1 MENNYEFNLS
11 DVDLYLNGNLVLE
24 ASAGTGKTFSIQ
36 KMVKNLVKNNVD
48 INKVLIVTYTEKA
61 TGELKNRIRE
71 ELSKDVASNDLD
83 NLNIYTIHSFCQN
96 AIREFGLDAN
106 QPLALNVIDEATIL
120 SNFIDAYI
128 RDNEEIK
135 QVISEAYAHP
145 DCNSMLN
152 VDTFKKTLSK
162 AIQVYY
168 LKKDY
173 SPDESIISFD
183 EKNKLETLEF
193 ILKHPICFDSF
204 YEDYPGFKDN
214 YDILDRVDNID
225 IKLSLFYIKS
235 TFENRSIALGKE
247 KFLSSFSFNDSD
259 QEAIN
264 ALNEYIDELKA
275 GGDNARISTT
285 CKTFDELISSN
296 QRLGDIYW
304 TLSNSSN
311 YASKYI
317 AVSLK
322 EKSSYKKRSS
332 EFEINYA
339 KKIKF
344 FPIKSDS
351 LGEEEHNA
359 LEFFNKF
366 LTTFNEFS
374 MNEAFVLSCLGKVY
388 EEWQKYKQENKM
400 QTYNDMLRTIREEL
414 VNGNEAF
421 KNKLKEKY
429 QYAIIDEFQDTNQ
442 LQFDTFKS
450 IFLED
455 NDHHMIVVGDP
466 KQSIYSFQGAD
477 LNVYQKACDELIQSH
492 GASKRM
498 LLTNYRSTDKMID
511 ACNSFFQDQN
521 NKKFFLNQEFCTSA
535 STGKQNATYNG
546 EDTEA
551 IWVATARTED
561 GKPEG
566 ILPDDYPAIIC
577 NFILDACSKTQNG
590 DTKLQVYDK
599 KRNALRS
606 VSFRDFTILCKQRS
620 ETKDLTR
627 LLSKNKI
634 PFVKYKDTGLFKT
647 KECFHW
653 ATLLEAIIEVD
664 FTGSRRK
671 SLKRALA
678 SKFFGYTLEEL
689 NSSYFNHDDIDE
701 VRLINKWK
709 EMAKNKEWE
718 KLIES
723 IMLDSNLYNNLKN
736 LDKLQSFTLYK
747 QLGEYCLSYLYE
759 NHTLEDLA
767 YKLRNNPSDDEDDED
782 SGIVEIGTD
791 FDAVKIMTIH
801 AAKGL
806 QYPVVISVAG
816 WQTPKGHIPVVYHD
830 DENQFKRRISF
841 NSNKASKDEEAEYK
855 RLIYVA
861 YTRAESLMMIP
872 CYFYEEK
879 STNKNAW
886 LAKWTRGFM
895 DNEENNNSFKKV
907 FRRDFSTH
915 DTADEM
921 LENSIENIDHTSYQY
936 AQIKG
941 LSEKKSY
948 KSSYSSLS
956 HGEVIKEE
964 EFDDEQ
970 KDLENPIN
978 NDFNLTEYDMNAC
991 QMKSNVDSSILHEA
1005 YEGIPKGST
1014 IGTALHEIF
1023 ERIDFT
1029 NYKHNLDEIIK
1040 DRLIANRIKVEDR
1053 ILDYIH
1059 KMMDNVL
1066 NALLPELD
1074 GTSFKLSEISMDNR
1088 KAEIEFNFNLK
1099 KEYFKNYCNGFID
1112 LLFRRGNKYYILDW
1126 KSDTLND
1133 EFLSYSDLDELKK
1146 HTDKLYS
1153 IQRVLYSY
1161 CLIKWLEPLLNKN
1174 EEEIFKNYFGGIY
1187 YVYIRGCNMSTGNG
1201 IYAQKWNSYKEL
1213 EDAFNMI
1220 IDKKIGW

>member
-152 VDTFKKTLSK
+152 VDTLKKTLSN
-162 AIQVYY
+162 AMQVYY

-173 SPDESIISFD
+173 SPDESIVSFD

-235 TFENRSIALGKE
+235 TFENRSIALGNE
-247 KFLSSFSFNDSD
+247 KFINSFPFNDAD

-264 ALNEYIDELKA
+264 ALDEYIEELKA
-275 GGDNARISTT
+275 GGKNARISTT

-304 TLSNSSN
+304 TLSKSSN

-344 FPIKSDS
+344 FSIKSDS
-351 LGEEEHNA
+351 LGEEECNA
-359 LEFFNKF
+359 LVFFNKF

-388 EEWQKYKQENKM
+388 EEWQKYKQKNKM
-400 QTYNDMLRTIREEL
+400 QTFNDMLRTICEEL
-414 VNGNEAF
+414 VNGNESF
-421 KNKLKEKY
+421 KNKLKGKY

-477 LNVYQKACDELIQSH
+477 LNVYQKACDELIQLH

-511 ACNSFFQDQN
+511 ACNSFFEDQN
-521 NKKFFLNQEFCTSA
+521 NKQFFVNQEFFASA

-546 EDTEA
+546 HETEA
-551 IWVATARTED
+551 IWIASSNNNDIQPRDYAT
-561 GKPEG
+561 
-566 ILPDDYPAIIC
+566 LIC
-577 NFILDACSKTQNG
+577 NFILDACSKMDNG

-599 KRNALRS
+599 KMDGLRS
-606 VSFRDFTILCKQRS
+606 VSFRDFTILCKARS
-620 ETKDLTR
+620 ETIDLGR
-627 LLSKNKI
+627 FLSKRAI
-634 PFVKYKDTGLFKT
+634 PFVRYKDKCLLKAQ
-647 KECFHW
+647 ECFHW

-671 SLKRALA
+671 TLKRALA

-689 NSSYFNHDDIDE
+689 NSSYFNHDDIE
-701 VRLINKWK
+701 AVRLINKWK
-709 EMAKNKEWE
+709 EMAKNKDWE

-723 IMLDSNLYNNLKN
+723 IMLDSKLYNNLKE

-747 QLGEYCLSYLYE
+747 QLADYCLSYLYE

-806 QYPVVISVAG
+806 QYPVVISIAG
-816 WQTPKGHIPVVYHD
+816 CTSPKLKPPVVYHD
-830 DENQFKRRISF
+830 ANDENKRKISF
-841 NSNKASKDEEAEYK
+841 NSKDSTEDRNAEYR
-855 RLIYVA
+855 RLLYVA
-861 YTRAESLMMIP
+861 YTRAESLMIIPYFTLGSKACQEIKWQREWTKDMISNP
-872 CYFYEEK
+872 IYK
-879 STNKNAW
+879 KIGLS
-886 LAKWTRGFM
+886 
-895 DNEENNNSFKKV
+895 SFNGV
-907 FRRDFSTH
+907 PNVDDILTH
-915 DTADEM
+915 D
-921 LENSIENIDHTSYQY
+921 IDHTSYRY
-936 AQIKG
+936 DEIKG

-956 HGEVIKEE
+956 HGEVIKEDVL
-964 EFDDEQ
+964 DDEPV
-970 KDLENPIN
+970 DLENPIN

-1005 YEGIPKGST
+1005 YDGIPKGST

-1029 NYKHNLDEIIK
+1029 NHKHNLDEIIK
-1040 DRLIANRIKVEDR
+1040 DRLIANRIKVTDK
-1053 ILDYIH
+1053 ILGYIRT
-1059 KMMDNVL
+1059 MMDNVL

-1074 GTSFKLSEISMDNR
+1074 GSTFKLSEISMNNR

-1161 CLIKWLEPLLNKN
+1161 CLIKWLMPLLNKN

-1187 YVYIRGCNMSTGNG
+1187 YVYIRGCNMNTGNG

-1220 IDKKIGW
+1220 IKKKIRW

>member
-1 MENNYEFNLS
+1 MENNYEFDLE
-11 DVDLYLNGNLVLE
+11 DVNLYLNGNLVLE

-36 KMVKNLVKNNVD
+36 KIVKNLVKNNVD

-71 ELSKDVASNDLD
+71 ELSNEVASNDLD

-96 AIREFGLDAN
+96 AIKEFGLDAN
-106 QPLALNVIDEATIL
+106 QPLALNVIDEKTIL

-128 RDNEEIK
+128 RDNEGIK
-135 QVISEAYAHP
+135 QVINSVYALP
-145 DCNSMLN
+145 ELKKSFKVSNFTKALLN
-152 VDTFKKTLSK
+152 ALM
-162 AIQVYY
+162 VYY
-168 LKKDY
+168 LKNDY
-173 SPDESIISFD
+173 TPDESIISF
-183 EKNKLETLEF
+183 NKDNKVKTFDIIVNHSLA
-193 ILKHPICFDSF
+193 FDSF
-204 YEDYPGFKDN
+204 YDYYPGFKES
-214 YDILDRVDNID
+214 YDILNRIDNHI
-225 IKLSLFYIKS
+225 IKMLLFYIKN
-235 TFENRSIALGKE
+235 TLDNRSIGFAKTIQ
-247 KFLSSFSFNDSD
+247 KDSFFFNDVD
-259 QEAIN
+259 QDAMK
-264 ALNEYIDELKA
+264 ALDEFIEESVVK
-275 GGDNARISTT
+275 GKTGRIKTT
-285 CKTFDELISSN
+285 CTTFDEFVSSN
-296 QRLGDIYW
+296 QRFGDIYR
-304 TLSNSSN
+304 TLRDSSN
-311 YASKYI
+311 YASNFI
-317 AVSLK
+317 AASLK
-322 EKSSYKKRSS
+322 EKSVYRKILQA
-332 EFEINYA
+332 FEIDYTE
-339 KKIKF
+339 KIV
-344 FPIKSDS
+344 IKSISDDG
-351 LGEEEHNA
+351 LTEEEKNA
-359 LEFFNKF
+359 LEFFKKF
-366 LTTFNEFS
+366 VIDLTDFS
-374 MNEAFVLSCLGKVY
+374 SNEAFVLSCLDNVY
-388 EEWQKYKQENKM
+388 TEWQMYKQENKM

-414 VNGNEAF
+414 VKGNEAF

-477 LNVYQKACDELIQSH
+477 LNVYQKACDELIQLH

-498 LLTNYRSTDKMID
+498 LLRNYRSTDKMID
-511 ACNSFFQDQN
+511 ACNSFFEDQN
-521 NKKFFLNQEFCTSA
+521 NKKFFVNQKFCTSK

-546 EDTEA
+546 QETEA
-551 IWVATARTED
+551 IWIASSNNNDIQPRDYAT
-561 GKPEG
+561 
-566 ILPDDYPAIIC
+566 LIC
-577 NFILDACSKTQNG
+577 NFILDACSKMDNG

-599 KRNALRS
+599 KMDGLRS
-606 VSFRDFTILCKQRS
+606 VSFRDFTILCKARS
-620 ETKDLTR
+620 ETIDLVR
-627 LLSKNKI
+627 FLSKRGI
-634 PFVKYKDTGLFKT
+634 PFVRYKDKCLLKAQ
-647 KECFHW
+647 ECFHW

-671 SLKRALA
+671 TLKKALA

-709 EMAKNKEWE
+709 EMAKNKDWE

-723 IMLDSNLYNNLKN
+723 IMLDSKLYNNLKE

-747 QLGEYCLSYLYE
+747 QLADYCLSYLYE

-806 QYPVVISVAG
+806 QYPVVISIAG
-816 WQTPKGHIPVVYHD
+816 CTSPKLKPPVVYHD
-830 DENQFKRRISF
+830 ANDENKRKISF
-841 NSNKASKDEEAEYK
+841 NSKDSTEDRNAEYR
-855 RLIYVA
+855 RLLYVA
-861 YTRAESLMMIP
+861 YTRAESLMIIPYFTLGSKACQEIKWQRDWTKDMISNP
-872 CYFYEEK
+872 IYKKIGLSSF
-879 STNKNAW
+879 
-886 LAKWTRGFM
+886 
-895 DNEENNNSFKKV
+895 NEVPNV
-907 FRRDFSTH
+907 DDILTH
-915 DTADEM
+915 D
-921 LENSIENIDHTSYQY
+921 IDHTSYRY
-936 AQIKG
+936 DQIKG

-964 EFDDEQ
+964 VLEDEQ
-970 KDLENPIN
+970 KDLENPID

-991 QMKSNVDSSILHEA
+991 QMKSNVDSNILHEP
-1005 YEGIPKGST
+1005 YDGIPKGST

-1029 NYKHNLDEIIK
+1029 NYKHDLDEIIK
-1040 DRLIANRIKVEDR
+1040 DRLIANRIKVTDKK
-1053 ILDYIH
+1053 ILAYIG

-1066 NALLPELD
+1066 NASLPELD
-1074 GTSFKLSEISMDNR
+1074 GSTFKLSEISMDNR

-1187 YVYIRGCNMSTGNG
+1187 YVYIRGCNMNTGNG

-1220 IDKKIGW
+1220 IKKKIGW